1 MLGSTYS
8 REIVTRHVVRWRWL
22 AESSFMRSLSFVCL
36 SVSLSLILSGCRER
50 GSTIATRDACSL
62 LSKAEVESVQEAP
75 IKETKNSKRSDGL
88 FLVCQCFYTATEFS
102 KSVNLALVQKD
113 SNQRNERSPKDFWKE
128 KFGPYNTNDK
138 ERKGQENSKRGEEK
152 EKGIPPKKIS
162 GLGDD
167 AYWISNR
174 FGGVLYVLKGDAFV
188 SISLGGP
195 DNEEAKV
202 NKSKALAEKA
212 LQRL

>member
-36 SVSLSLILSGCRER
+36 SVSLSLILTGCRER

-75 IKETKNSKRSDGL
+75 IKET
-88 FLVCQCFYTATEFS
+88 
-102 KSVNLALVQKD
+102 
-113 SNQRNERSPKDFWKE
+113 
-128 KFGPYNTNDK
+128 FGPYNTNDK